1 MTAQPSP
8 SLLQP
13 YHLHDWVLANRM
25 VMAPLTRGRAGEAR
39 IPNELMETYYTQ
51 RASAGLIISEATS
64 ISQQGLGWLNSPGI
78 YTPAQIEGWR
88 RITDAVHAKGGKMFL
103 QLWHCGRASHSSF
116 QVNGQLPVSASA
128 VPIVDDV
135 SRTPY
140 GKQPYEVP
148 RPLETEE
155 VAAVVRDY
163 AKAAENARLAGFD
176 GVEIHAANGYLID
189 QFIQSITN
197 QRTDRYGGSLENRLR
212 FLMEITDA
220 VCQVWPSHRVGARL
234 SPNGRFNDM
243 GDPYYRET
251 FLTAASQLNRFNLSY
266 LHVVDGT
273 MFGTPQ
279 YGEPMTLREFR
290 WVFDGPLMGNMGY
303 DQKTAQARIDAGD
316 ADLIAFGRPYITN
329 PDLVER
335 FMYQYPLN
343 ETVDM
348 GTWYTF
354 DAKGYTDYPAYEP
367 HTALAGQPTPSR

>member
-1 MTAQPSP
+1 MTAQPLP

-13 YHLHDWVLANRM
+13 YHLHDLVLANRM
-25 VMAPLTRGRAGEAR
+25 VMAPLTRGRAGEER
-39 IPNELMETYYTQ
+39 IPNALMETYYTQ

-78 YTPAQIEGWR
+78 YTPEQVDGWR
-88 RITDAVHAKGGKMFL
+88 RITDAVHAQGGKIFL

-116 QVNGQLPVSASA
+116 QVNGQLPVSASN

-140 GKQPYEVP
+140 GKQPYEAP

-163 AKAAENARLAGFD
+163 AKAAENAKLAGFD

-212 FLMEITDA
+212 FLMEITEA
-220 VCQVWPSHRVGARL
+220 VCQVWPSNRVGVRL

-243 GDPYYRET
+243 GDPNYRET
-251 FLTAASQLNRFNLSY
+251 FLTAASKLNQFGLSY

-303 DQKTAQARIDAGD
+303 LQDTAQAVLDADD
-316 ADLIAFGRPYITN
+316 ADLIAFGRPFITN

-335 FMYQYPLN
+335 FTYNYPLAPYDD
-343 ETVDM
+343 VSR
-348 GTWYTF
+348 WYTF
-354 DAKGYTDYPAYEP
+354 DAAGYTDYPAYEP
-367 HTALAGQPTPSR
+367 HTALKAQPAQSR